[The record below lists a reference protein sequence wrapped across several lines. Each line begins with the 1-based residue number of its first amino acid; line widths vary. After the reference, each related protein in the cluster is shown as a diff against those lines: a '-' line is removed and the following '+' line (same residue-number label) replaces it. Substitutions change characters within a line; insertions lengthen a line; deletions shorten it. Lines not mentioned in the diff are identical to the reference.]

1 MNEND
6 TALKSKG
13 CLLPC
18 RELSKIS
25 YATVSKIPWREA
37 YANFLPYFNHAISLF
52 ITPHYLVTQ
61 YYRQNLVKLDL

>member
-6 TALKSKG
+6 IALKSKG

-18 RELSKIS
+18 EELSKKS
-25 YATVSKIPWREA
+25 YATVSKMPWGEA
-37 YANFLPYFNHAISLF
+37 YANFLPSFNHAFFLF

-61 YYRQNLVKLDL
+61 YYRQNTVKLDL